1 MVWKSLFLKMKFNT
15 LDLHGIKHSDVKI
28 EVENYL
34 YLNQEDCPI
43 LIICGYSQKMISL
56 VEEVLVKI
64 KSSFEIG
71 SGNNYGTIMVRSV

>member
-15 LDLHGIKHSDVKI
+15 LDLHGIKHADVKI

-43 LIICGYSQKMISL
+43 LIICGNSQKMISL
-56 VEEVLVKI
+56 VEQTSIKI
-64 KSSFEIG
+64 NSSYEIG
-71 SGNNYGTIMVRSV
+71 TGVNYGTIMVRSI